1 MKNDRMWGGVLLIFL
16 GLVFLGSNL
25 WDYNAAQLMRNILP
39 TLLII
44 FGVWIFKFYRHA
56 VILSVML
63 VLFGLLWSLGNLG
76 VLNISIFSLWP
87 ILLVGLGVNV
97 LLQKNS
103 NSGVSD
109 DTESLT
115 DTTMFAGSKKV
126 ITSSNFKTAKLT
138 TLFGGSELDLSEIKV
153 KGDIEVEAVV
163 LCGELKLRV
172 PNNTEIVN
180 NVSKIAA
187 EVKDQRS
194 SHQKSAEAKNKVTV
208 NGVVT
213 MGSLEIS

>member
-1 MKNDRMWGGVLLIFL
+1 MKNDRIWGGVLLIFL

-25 WDYNAAQLMRNILP
+25 WDYNAAQLMWNILP

-44 FGVWIFKFYRHA
+44 FGVWIFKYYRHA
-56 VILSVML
+56 IILSVML

-97 LLQKNS
+97 LLQKNN

-126 ITSSNFKTAKLT
+126 ITSSNFKNAKLT

-172 PNNTEIVN
+172 PNNTEVVN

-194 SHQKSAEAKNKVTV
+194 SHQKSSEAKNKVTI